1 MPRVGSSHNRS
12 FFPQNKKI
20 DWHTVPFLVSS
31 RRANAKAKQ
40 KQKKKKTGIYA
51 FTSFYFMLGIF
62 FPTSFSTLV
71 EKETVFPLS
80 WFRKRARKQ
89 KPSLQLKLGFQKK
102 KIDTF
107 RQVAR

>member
-1 MPRVGSSHNRS
+1 
-12 FFPQNKKI
+12 
-20 DWHTVPFLVSS
+20 
-31 RRANAKAKQ
+31 
-40 KQKKKKTGIYA
+40 
-51 FTSFYFMLGIF
+51 MLGIF

-102 KIDTF
+102 KDRHLSASGKVKKNSRLRSIQPSRHVNVVYF
-107 RQVAR
+107 

>member
-1 MPRVGSSHNRS
+1 
-12 FFPQNKKI
+12 
-20 DWHTVPFLVSS
+20 
-31 RRANAKAKQ
+31 
-40 KQKKKKTGIYA
+40 
-51 FTSFYFMLGIF
+51 MLGIF